1 MSYHDHKK
9 FIHKRYEEYKKIGY
23 VECPAFNCEKV
34 YFLKRGFRHLIW
46 KGVKL
51 RTVDEQI
58 ERINL
63 LKYVPLILKTSKFF
77 KDFNKNNIENNTGVI
92 IDFWSFSQIHNG
104 IEIIV
109 LVRQIGDKPKHFFS
123 VMKRDKK
130 HKTP

>member
-1 MSYHDHKK
+1 MEYVDHTK
-9 FIHKRYEEYKKIGY
+9 FIHTRYEEYKKIGC
-23 VECPAFNCEKV
+23 VECPAFNNEKI

-63 LKYVPLILKTSKFF
+63 LKYVPFILKTSKFF
-77 KDFNKNNIENNTGVI
+77 KDFNKNNIENNKGI
-92 IDFWSFSQIHNG
+92 KIDFWSFSQIHNG

-109 LVRQIGDKPKHFFS
+109 LVRQINNKTKHFFS